1 MVRQIPSKTQL
12 GVIKSNTNQGV
23 ETPKIV
29 YPESDN
35 KPMADNTRQF
45 TWIVKIKENLEILF
59 KSNADVFVAGD
70 LFWYPVEG
78 SNKIKLAPDTMV
90 VFGRPKGHRGSY
102 RQWEENNIPPQVV
115 FEILSPGNNNTE
127 MDRKKLFYLEHGVE
141 EYYVY
146 DPDRISLE
154 VSIRENNSFKEI
166 ENFTT
171 WTSPRLKI
179 RFDMSQDELV
189 IYYPD
194 GSKFLSPV
202 ELSNYAEQERF
213 LKEQE
218 TQRAEREKLLKEQ
231 ETQRAERERLL
242 KEQETQRAERERLIK
257 EQETQRAE
265 RERLLKEQETQRAE
279 RERLLKEQETQRAE
293 RERLLKEQETQRAEQ
308 ERFLKEQETQRAER
322 ERLLKEQEQI
332 KYQTLLSQLKA
343 KGIDITALE

>member
-12 GVIKSNTNQGV
+12 GVIESNISQGV

-59 KSNADVFVAGD
+59 KSNVDVFVAGD

-102 RQWEENNIPPQVV
+102 RQWEEDNIPPQVV
-115 FEILSPGNNNTE
+115 FEILSPSNNNTE
-127 MDRKKLFYLEHGVE
+127 MDRKKLFYLEYGVE

-202 ELSNYAEQERF
+202 ELSNYAEQETQRAEREKLLKEQETQRTERERL

-242 KEQETQRAERERLIK
+242 KEQETQRAEREK
-257 EQETQRAE
+257 
-265 RERLLKEQETQRAE
+265 LLK
-279 RERLLKEQETQRAE
+279 
-293 RERLLKEQETQRAEQ
+293 EQ

>member
-12 GVIKSNTNQGV
+12 GVIESNISQGV

-218 TQRAEREKLLKEQ
+218 TQRAEQ

-242 KEQETQRAERERLIK
+242 KEQETQRAEREK
-257 EQETQRAE
+257 
-265 RERLLKEQETQRAE
+265 LLKEQETQRA
-279 RERLLKEQETQRAE
+279 EQETQRAE

>member
-1 MVRQIPSKTQL
+1 
-12 GVIKSNTNQGV
+12 
-23 ETPKIV
+23 
-29 YPESDN
+29 
-35 KPMADNTRQF
+35 
-45 TWIVKIKENLEILF
+45 
-59 KSNADVFVAGD
+59 
-70 LFWYPVEG
+70 
-78 SNKIKLAPDTMV
+78 
-90 VFGRPKGHRGSY
+90 
-102 RQWEENNIPPQVV
+102 PPQVV

-146 DPDRISLE
+146 NPDKISLE

-202 ELSNYAEQERF
+202 ELSNYAEQE
-213 LKEQE
+213 

-242 KEQETQRAERERLIK
+242 KEQETQRAE
-257 EQETQRAE
+257 Q
-265 RERLLKEQETQRAE
+265 ERLLKEQETQRAE
-279 RERLLKEQETQRAE
+279 QERF
-293 RERLLKEQETQRAEQ
+293 LKEQETQRAEQ

>member
-1 MVRQIPSKTQL
+1 MVRQIPPKTQL
-12 GVIKSNTNQGV
+12 GVIKSEINQGV
-23 ETPKIV
+23 ETSEIV

-70 LFWYPVEG
+70 LFWYPVKG

-90 VFGRPKGHRGSY
+90 VFGRPKGYRGSY
-102 RQWEENNIPPQVV
+102 RQWEEDNIPPQVV
-115 FEILSPGNNNTE
+115 FEILSPGNTQDE
-127 MDRKKLFYLEHGVE
+127 MDKKKIFYLKYGVE

-146 DPDRISLE
+146 DPDRISLK
-154 VSIRENNSFKEI
+154 VSIKENNSFKEI

-179 RFDMSQDELV
+179 RFDMTQDELV

-194 GSKFLSPV
+194 GSRFLSPV

-213 LKEQE
+213 L
-218 TQRAEREKLLKEQ
+218 
-231 ETQRAERERLL
+231 
-242 KEQETQRAERERLIK
+242 K

-293 RERLLKEQETQRAEQ
+293 REKLLKEQ

>member
-12 GVIKSNTNQGV
+12 GVIESNISQGV

-59 KSNADVFVAGD
+59 KSNVDVFVAGD

-102 RQWEENNIPPQVV
+102 RQWEEDNIPPQVV
-115 FEILSPGNNNTE
+115 FEILSPSNNNTE

-202 ELSNYAEQERF
+202 ELSNYAEQETQRAEREKLLKEQETQRTERERL

-242 KEQETQRAERERLIK
+242 KEQETQRAEREK
-257 EQETQRAE
+257 
-265 RERLLKEQETQRAE
+265 LLKEQETQRAE
-279 RERLLKEQETQRAE
+279 SEK
-293 RERLLKEQETQRAEQ
+293 
-308 ERFLKEQETQRAER
+308 
-322 ERLLKEQEQI
+322 LLKEQEQI

-343 KGIDITALE
+343 KGIDITALESMK

>member
-1 MVRQIPSKTQL
+1 MVRQIAPKTQL
-12 GVIKSNTNQGV
+12 GVIESNTNQGV
-23 ETPKIV
+23 DTPKIV

-59 KSNADVFVAGD
+59 KSNLDVFVAGD

-102 RQWEENNIPPQVV
+102 RQWEEDNIPPQVV
-115 FEILSPGNNNTE
+115 FEILSPSNNNTE

-202 ELSNYAEQERF
+202 ELSNYAEQETQRAEREKLLKEQETQRTERERL

-242 KEQETQRAERERLIK
+242 KEQETQRAEREK
-257 EQETQRAE
+257 
-265 RERLLKEQETQRAE
+265 LLKEQETQRAE
-279 RERLLKEQETQRAE
+279 REK
-293 RERLLKEQETQRAEQ
+293 
-308 ERFLKEQETQRAER
+308 
-322 ERLLKEQEQI
+322 LLKEQEQI

-343 KGIDITALE
+343 KGIDITALESMK

>member
-1 MVRQIPSKTQL
+1 IPSKTQL
-12 GVIKSNTNQGV
+12 RVIESNISQGV

-59 KSNADVFVAGD
+59 KYNTNVFVAGD

-146 DPDRISLE
+146 NPDKISLE

-179 RFDMSQDELV
+179 RFDMTQDELV

-202 ELSNYAEQERF
+202 ELSNYAEQETQRAEQERF

-218 TQRAEREKLLKEQ
+218 TQRAEQERFLKEQ
-231 ETQRAERERLL
+231 ETQRAEQERLL
-242 KEQETQRAERERLIK
+242 KEQETQRAEQERF
-257 EQETQRAE
+257 
-265 RERLLKEQETQRAE
+265 
-279 RERLLKEQETQRAE
+279 
-293 RERLLKEQETQRAEQ
+293 LKEQETQRAEQ

>member
-1 MVRQIPSKTQL
+1 MVRQIAPKTQL
-12 GVIKSNTNQGV
+12 GVIESNISQGV

-102 RQWEENNIPPQVV
+102 RQWEEDNIPPQVV
-115 FEILSPGNNNTE
+115 FEILSPGNTQDE
-127 MDRKKLFYLEHGVE
+127 MDKKKLFYLKHGVE

-166 ENFTT
+166 KDFSV
-171 WTSPRLKI
+171 WTSPRLDV
-179 RFDMSQDELV
+179 RFDMTGDELV

-194 GSKFLSPV
+194 GGRFLSPV
-202 ELSNYAEQERF
+202 ELSNYA
-213 LKEQE
+213 
-218 TQRAEREKLLKEQ
+218 
-231 ETQRAERERLL
+231 
-242 KEQETQRAERERLIK
+242 

-293 RERLLKEQETQRAEQ
+293 RERLLKEQETQRAERERLLKEQETQRTERERLLKEQETQRAEREKLLKEQ

-322 ERLLKEQEQI
+322 EKLLKEQERFLKEQEQI

>member
-1 MVRQIPSKTQL
+1 MR
-12 GVIKSNTNQGV
+12 VIESNISQGV

-59 KSNADVFVAGD
+59 KYNADVFVAGD

-146 DPDRISLE
+146 DPDKISLE

-202 ELSNYAEQERF
+202 ELSNYAEQE
-213 LKEQE
+213 

-242 KEQETQRAERERLIK
+242 KD
-257 EQETQRAE
+257 QETQRAE
-265 RERLLKEQETQRAE
+265 RERLLKDQETQRAE
-279 RERLLKEQETQRAE
+279 R
-293 RERLLKEQETQRAEQ
+293 